1 MGSKGV
7 GSGVWLRWRMYQGSR
22 ESKLRL
28 LLLVSTAGV
37 ALVVF
42 TLLAYGILQQY
53 WFTPNRAVATV
64 GDHSISLR
72 TLQQHTRFRRLQL
85 LNEYVTYSE
94 MLQYLGEQRDQLQVR
109 LEQIDEELNQP
120 AVLSRQV
127 LEQLVV
133 SELVSVEAAARG
145 ITVTEDEIEIAVN
158 QYFGYEDV
166 LESDVSSSIVLD
178 TELPSTSEL
187 TSVPT
192 PTAYTEAAYREN
204 YTRHLGTLRA
214 ETGMN
219 EEDFRGMLEQGLM
232 STKLREAMESEYRIV
247 QEEQVHARHILLPVR
262 DLAIAQS
269 VLTRALAGDDF
280 PALASEFSMDATN
293 SARGGDLGW
302 FPRGQMV
309 ATFDKAVFS
318 SEIGVIPELVATQ
331 FGLHVI
337 DIIAKE
343 VRPLPEYMLVQ
354 RRRQAFTDWIS
365 TSRAQESIEIL
376 EWWEDFAP
384 AEPTLQDFY
393 ARLQSE

>member
-7 GSGVWLRWRMYQGSR
+7 GSGRWLRWRMYQGSR

-28 LLLVSTAGV
+28 LLLASTAAV

-53 WFTPNRAVATV
+53 WYTPNRAVATV

-94 MLQYLGEQRDQLQVR
+94 MLHYLGDQRDQIQVR

-120 AVLSRQV
+120 ADLARQV
-127 LEQLVV
+127 LEQLVL
-133 SELVSVEAAARG
+133 SELMSVEAAARG
-145 ITVTEDEIEIAVN
+145 ITVSEDEIEVAVN
-158 QYFGYEDV
+158 EYFGYEDV
-166 LESDVSSSIVLD
+166 LESTVSSSTVVE
-178 TELPSTSEL
+178 TELLSISEL
-187 TSVPT
+187 TAVPT
-192 PTAYTEAAYREN
+192 PTEYTEAAYQEN
-204 YTRHLGTLRA
+204 YARHLGTLRV

-219 EEDFRGMLEQGLM
+219 EDDFRSMLEQGLM
-232 STKLREAMESEYRIV
+232 STKLRQAMESEYRIV
-247 QEEQVHARHILLPVR
+247 QEEQVHARHILLPMG
-262 DLAIAQS
+262 DLEIAQS
-269 VLTRALAGDDF
+269 VLMRALAGDDF
-280 PALASEFSMDATN
+280 FTLASEFSTDAAN
-293 SARGGDLGW
+293 SANGGDLGW

-309 ATFDKAVFS
+309 SSFDKAVFS

-337 DIIAKE
+337 EIIAKE
-343 VRPLPEYMLVQ
+343 VRSLPEYMLVQ

-365 TSRAQESIEIL
+365 TSRSQESIEIL
-376 EWWEDFAP
+376 EWWEGLAP
-384 AEPTLQDFY
+384 AEPTLEDFY